1 MTTTLTHTQVLL
13 AMLGVLWSCGW
24 LWFCY
29 MLGRVLRWTYV
40 EKRDAR
46 RHAERTWTPPAA
58 P

>member
-13 AMLGVLWSCGW
+13 AMLGVLWSSLW
-24 LWFCY
+24 LWICY

-46 RHAERTWTPPAA
+46 RHAVRAWTPPAA
-58 P
+58 R